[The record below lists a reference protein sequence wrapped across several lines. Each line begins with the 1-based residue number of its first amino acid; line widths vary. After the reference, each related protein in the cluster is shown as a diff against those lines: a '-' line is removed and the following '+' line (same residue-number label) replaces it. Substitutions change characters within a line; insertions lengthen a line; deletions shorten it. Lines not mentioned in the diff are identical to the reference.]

1 MLGHQSAQVARN
13 ADNPVTSIMTPT
25 TGNHSTARARWS
37 EFFIEGLVRVLGF
50 STIGFVLLIFLFL
63 LNQGLP
69 FFFKVPAKNLLGTS
83 WYPTFDL
90 FGTLPLLLGSLLV
103 TATAIAIALP
113 LGLATAVFVREVAPN
128 WAREI
133 FKPMIEVLAGIPSV
147 VLGFFGM
154 TLLAPLVRTTLNVPT
169 GLTAFTGALILA
181 YMALP
186 TMISVAE
193 DALDAV
199 PKSYR
204 DAGLAMGATHWQVIW
219 RVVVPAARS
228 GIVMAAM
235 LGMGRAIGET
245 MAVMMVTGNAARM
258 PLSLDSLFRPA
269 RTMTATIAAEMGEVA
284 QGSIHFHALFG
295 IGVILFVLTFVI
307 NLAAAGPM
315 FQKRRRGG
323 LR

>member
-1 MLGHQSAQVARN
+1 LAAI
-13 ADNPVTSIMTPT
+13 DTPK
-25 TGNHSTARARWS
+25 HPSSRWT
-37 EFFIEGLVRVLGF
+37 EFTIEALIRVLGF
-50 STIGFVLLIFLFL
+50 SSIGFVLLIFLFL
-63 LNQGLP
+63 LQEGVP
-69 FFFKVPAKNLLGTS
+69 VFFQVPLSDLFGTR

-90 FGTLPLLLGSLLV
+90 FGTLPLILGSTLV
-103 TATAIAIALP
+103 TVTAIAIALP
-113 LGLATAVFVREVAPN
+113 LGVATAVFVREVAPG

-133 FKPMIEVLAGIPSV
+133 LKPMIEVLAGIPSV

-154 TLLAPLVRTTLNVPT
+154 TLIAPLVRETLGAPT

-186 TMISVAE
+186 TLISVAE

-204 DAGLAMGATHWQVIW
+204 DAGLAMGATQWQTIW

-228 GIVMAAM
+228 GIVTAVM

-258 PLSLDSLFRPA
+258 PLTLDSLFRPV
-269 RTMTATIAAEMGEVA
+269 RTMTATVAAEMGEVA
-284 QGSIHFHALFG
+284 QGSTHYHALFG
-295 IGVILFVLTFVI
+295 IGVILFLMTFLI
-307 NLAAAGPM
+307 NLAAATTI
-315 FQKRRRGG
+315 FKKRRRGG

>member
-1 MLGHQSAQVARN
+1 MLNQQGE
-13 ADNPVTSIMTPT
+13 TPQA
-25 TGNHSTARARWS
+25 GWR
-37 EFFIEGLVRVLGF
+37 EFAIEAVIRVLGF

-63 LNQGLP
+63 LREG
-69 FFFKVPAKNLLGTS
+69 VPIFWEVPLDNLFGTR
-83 WYPTFDL
+83 WYPIFDL
-90 FGTLPLLLGSLLV
+90 FGTLPLLLGSVLITVVSIL
-103 TATAIAIALP
+103 IALP
-113 LGLATAVFVREVAPN
+113 LGVATAVFVREVAPN

-133 FKPMIEVLAGIPSV
+133 LKPMIEILAGIPSV

-154 TLLAPLVRTTLNVPT
+154 HVIAPLIRVYLGAPT
-169 GLTAFTGALILA
+169 GLTVFTGALILA

-186 TMISVAE
+186 TIISVAE

-204 DAGLAMGATHWQVIW
+204 DAGLAMGATQWQTIW

-228 GIVMAAM
+228 GIATAMM

-258 PLSLDSLFRPA
+258 PLSLDSLFKPA

-284 QGSIHFHALFG
+284 QGSTHYHALFG
-295 IGVILFVLTFVI
+295 IGIILFLLTFLI
-307 NLAAAGPM
+307 NLVAASTI
-315 FQKRRRGG
+315 FKKKRRGG

>member
-1 MLGHQSAQVARN
+1 LT
-13 ADNPVTSIMTPT
+13 VTKP
-25 TGNHSTARARWS
+25 RPRWV
-37 EFFIEGLVRVLGF
+37 EFAIEATIRVVGF
-50 STIGFVLLIFLFL
+50 SSIGFMLLIFLFL
-63 LNQGLP
+63 LREGVPL
-69 FFFKVPAKNLLGTS
+69 FFEVPLGNLFGTR

-90 FGTLPLLLGSLLV
+90 FGTLPLVLGSLLITV
-103 TATAIAIALP
+103 SAIIIAVP
-113 LGLATAVFVREVAPN
+113 LGVATAVFVREVAPG
-128 WAREI
+128 WAREVL
-133 FKPMIEVLAGIPSV
+133 KPMIEVLAGIPSV

-154 TLLAPLVRTTLNVPT
+154 TLIAPLIRETLGVAT

-186 TMISVAE
+186 TIISVAE

-204 DAGLAMGATHWQVIW
+204 DAGLAMGATQWQTIW

-228 GIVMAAM
+228 GMVMAVM

-258 PLSLDSLFRPA
+258 PLTLDSLFRPA

-284 QGSIHFHALFG
+284 QGSVHYHALFG
-295 IGVILFVLTFVI
+295 IGITLFLLTFAI
-307 NLAAAGPM
+307 NLAAASAI
-315 FQKRRRGG
+315 FRRRRRGG

>member
-1 MLGHQSAQVARN
+1 MA
-13 ADNPVTSIMTPT
+13 VTSGAQPSAR
-25 TGNHSTARARWS
+25 TGWS
-37 EFFIEGLVRVLGF
+37 EFTLEALVRVAGF

-63 LNQGLP
+63 LREGIP
-69 FFFKVPAKNLLGTS
+69 FFVETPPAALFGRF
-83 WYPTFDL
+83 WYPTFDQ
-90 FGTLPLLLGSLLV
+90 FGTLPLLLGSVLV
-103 TATAIAIALP
+103 TITAVAIALP
-113 LGLATAVFVREVAPN
+113 LGVATAVFVREVAPS
-128 WAREI
+128 WTRDI
-133 FKPMIEVLAGIPSV
+133 LKPLIEVLAGIPSV

-154 TLLAPLVRTTLNVPT
+154 TLVAPAIREVLGAPT
-169 GLTAFTGALILA
+169 GLTAFTGSLILA

-204 DAGLAMGATHWQVIW
+204 DAGLAMGATQWQTIW
-219 RVVVPAARS
+219 RVVVPAAKS
-228 GIVMAAM
+228 GILTAVM

-245 MAVMMVTGNAARM
+245 MAVMMVTGNAARL
-258 PLSLDSLFRPA
+258 PVTLDSLVRPV

-284 QGSIHFHALFG
+284 QGSVHYHALFG
-295 IGVILFVLTFVI
+295 IGVALFVLTFLI
-307 NLAAAGPM
+307 NLAGASAI

>member
-1 MLGHQSAQVARN
+1 LPERAGG
-13 ADNPVTSIMTPT
+13 TSGFRGT
-25 TGNHSTARARWS
+25 
-37 EFFIEGLVRVLGF
+37 EFAVEAVIKVLGS
-50 STIGFVLLIFLFL
+50 STIGFVLLIFVFL
-63 LNQGLP
+63 LREG
-69 FFFKVPAKNLLGTS
+69 VPVFLEVSPVNLVSTR

-90 FGTLPLLLGSLLV
+90 FGVGPLVLGSALV
-103 TATAIAIALP
+103 TATAIVIAVP
-113 LGLATAVFVREVAPN
+113 LGVCTAVFVREVAPS
-128 WAREI
+128 WAREVL
-133 FKPMIEVLAGIPSV
+133 KPLIEVLAGIPSV

-154 TLLAPLVRTTLNVPT
+154 TVLAPIVRETLGAPT

-181 YMALP
+181 YMSLP
-186 TMISVAE
+186 TIVTVAE

-204 DAGLAMGATHWQVIW
+204 DAGLAMGATEWQTIW

-228 GIVMAAM
+228 GIVTAVM

-258 PLSLDSLFRPA
+258 PLTLDSLFRPI

-284 QGSIHFHALFG
+284 NGSVHYHALFG
-295 IGVILFVLTFVI
+295 IGIVLFVVTFVI
-307 NLAAAGPM
+307 NLTAASAI
-315 FQKRRRGG
+315 FSKRRRGG

>member
-1 MLGHQSAQVARN
+1 MMNQM
-13 ADNPVTSIMTPT
+13 DTPKNPQ
-25 TGNHSTARARWS
+25 HHWL
-37 EFFIEGLVRVLGF
+37 EFTIEALIRVLGF
-50 STIGFVLLIFLFL
+50 STIGFVLLIFFFL
-63 LNQGLP
+63 LREGLP
-69 FFFKVPAKNLLGTS
+69 AFFEVPLANLFGTR

-90 FGTLPLLLGSLLV
+90 FGTLPLILGSALV
-103 TATAIAIALP
+103 TVTAIAIALP
-113 LGLATAVFVREVAPN
+113 LGVATAVFVREVAPN

-133 FKPMIEVLAGIPSV
+133 LKPMIEVLAGIPSV

-154 TLLAPLVRTTLNVPT
+154 TLVAPFIRETLGTPT

-186 TMISVAE
+186 TIISVAE

-204 DAGLAMGATHWQVIW
+204 DAGLAMGATQWQTIW

-228 GIVMAAM
+228 GIVTAVM
-235 LGMGRAIGET
+235 LGLGRAIGET
-245 MAVMMVTGNAARM
+245 MAVMMVTGNAARL
-258 PLSLDSLFRPA
+258 PLTLDSLFRPA

-284 QGSIHFHALFG
+284 QGSIHCHVLFG
-295 IGVILFVLTFVI
+295 IGIILFLLTFII
-307 NLAAAGPM
+307 NLTAALTI
-315 FQKRRRGG
+315 FKKQRKGG

>member
-1 MLGHQSAQVARN
+1 MKDRSHR
-13 ADNPVTSIMTPT
+13 I
-25 TGNHSTARARWS
+25 RWK
-37 EFFIEGLVRVLGF
+37 EFAVEAAIRVLGF
-50 STIGFVLLIFLFL
+50 SSIGFVLLIFFFL
-63 LNQGLP
+63 LREGVP
-69 FFFKVPAKNLLGTS
+69 TFFEINPGNLFSTR
-83 WYPTFDL
+83 WYPNFDL
-90 FGTLPLLLGSLLV
+90 FGMLPLILGSLLV
-103 TATAIAIALP
+103 TVTAIGIAIP
-113 LGLATAVFVREVAPN
+113 LGVGTAVFVGEVAPG

-133 FKPMIEVLAGIPSV
+133 LKPLIEVLAGIPSV

-154 TLLAPLVRTTLNVPT
+154 TVVAPLIRETLGTPT
-169 GLTAFTGALILA
+169 GLTAFTGALLLA

-186 TMISVAE
+186 TIISVAE

-204 DAGLAMGATHWQVIW
+204 DAGLAMGANQWQTIW

-228 GIVMAAM
+228 GIVTAVM

-258 PLSLDSLFRPA
+258 PLTFDSIFRPV
-269 RTMTATIAAEMGEVA
+269 RTMTATVAAEMGEVA
-284 QGSIHFHALFG
+284 QGSVHYHTLFG
-295 IGVILFVLTFVI
+295 IGIILFLLTFVI
-307 NLAAAGPM
+307 NLVAASAI

>member
-1 MLGHQSAQVARN
+1 MWQGELVGRIK
-13 ADNPVTSIMTPT
+13 TY
-25 TGNHSTARARWS
+25 RS
-37 EFFIEGLVRVLGF
+37 EIVVESLIRVLGF
-50 STIGFVLLIFLFL
+50 STIGFVILIFIFL
-63 LNQGLP
+63 LRHGLP
-69 FFFKVPAKNLLGTS
+69 FFFQVPLTNFFGIR
-83 WYPTFDL
+83 WYPTFGL
-90 FGTLPLLLGSLLV
+90 FGTLPLILGSLLV
-103 TATAIAIALP
+103 TLTAIVIALP
-113 LGLATAVFVREVAPN
+113 LGLTTAVFVREVAPN

-133 FKPMIEVLAGIPSV
+133 LKPLIEVLAGIPSV
-147 VLGFFGM
+147 VLGFLGM
-154 TLLAPLVRTTLNVPT
+154 NIVAPLVRTTLNMPT

-186 TMISVAE
+186 TIISVAE

-204 DAGLAMGATHWQVIW
+204 DAGLALGATKWQVIW

-228 GIVMAAM
+228 GIVVAVM
-235 LGMGRAIGET
+235 LGLGRAIGET

-258 PLSLDSLFRPA
+258 PLTPDSLFRPV

-284 QGSIHFHALFG
+284 QGSVHFHALFG
-295 IGVILFVLTFVI
+295 IGVLLFILTFLI
-307 NLAAAGPM
+307 NLAAARPI